1 MPPPNYAAQRVAAQ
15 RSDCRFHIVMGG
27 IFSGVI
33 VLIVAIVWIAVARE
47 PERDAA
53 YMAQS

>member
-1 MPPPNYAAQRVAAQ
+1 MPPPNYAAQRVTAQ